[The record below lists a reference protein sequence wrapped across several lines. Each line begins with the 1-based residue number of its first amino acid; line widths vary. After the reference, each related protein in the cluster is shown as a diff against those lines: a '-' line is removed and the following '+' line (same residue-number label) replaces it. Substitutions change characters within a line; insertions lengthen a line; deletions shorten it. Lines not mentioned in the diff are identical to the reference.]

1 MGFPWVNRIFGILV
15 LVTSLFALIL
25 LRPDPIQ
32 SSPRRR
38 GGELLDSSA
47 LKDIPY
53 LFFCLG
59 LFFVELGYWIPPFI
73 VAPYAQLSLGT
84 SADFAFYLLA
94 YMNAGSLAGR
104 ILPAWIAQVRTI
116 GPVWVLIVG
125 CLSLGALI
133 LGWIGIRDVTGIT
146 IWGVSVGFMSG
157 IAVAL
162 PNAIVPRLAPF
173 GYDSAFIGTTIA
185 RASFVRDFGITSAT
199 SKEISSN
206 ITSAFQAGALGG
218 ALMCFFI
225 TEYVGRKWA
234 LIISNLV
241 FLAGAIPMVAAT
253 NDLASMYAGRALTG
267 WGCGVITATVPSYIA
282 ELSIPSIRGILTG
295 LFEVTYQTGSLIGF
309 WINYGINQNMNP
321 NSSASWRLPMAVQLI
336 PAGGLL
342 IGGFFLHESPLWLYR
357 KGREEEGAKV
367 LVALRHLP
375 EDHQYMREE
384 VEMIRAR
391 LAEEA
396 AVAKAYGNGFWAY
409 IRGSLS
415 ELSRKG
421 MWNRLLLVFA
431 AFTLQNM
438 SGAAAINYYSPTLFG
453 SIGISDVALYT
464 GIYGLVKAVAS
475 IIFYGALIDIWG
487 RRRPTI
493 ISSLACSLCLWFVG
507 AYVKVGNPAPIIA
520 AGGELSSSTKSGGQA
535 ATAAIMIYSV
545 FWSFGLNGIPWIVS
559 AEIFPGALRNL
570 TGTFAA
576 FTQWLI
582 QFIITK
588 ALPYIFSSLDYG
600 VWFFFA
606 CWMLTATIWAFFFLP
621 ETKGVTIDQMDTLFG
636 YEGDRQVHS
645 QQAKADDR
653 KSLDQ
658 NIREVDR
665 VDEA

>member
-1 MGFPWVNRIFGILV
+1 MGG
-15 LVTSLFALIL
+15 
-25 LRPDPIQ
+25 LRAVEDRPTPKEVYNWRLYIE
-32 SSPRRR
+32 SSVI
-38 GGELLDSSA
+38 A
-47 LKDIPY
+47 
-53 LFFCLG
+53 
-59 LFFVELGYWIPPFI
+59 
-73 VAPYAQLSLGT
+73 
-84 SADFAFYLLA
+84 
-94 YMNAGSLAGR
+94 MGSL
-104 ILPAWIAQVRTI
+104 L
-116 GPVWVLIVG
+116 
-125 CLSLGALI
+125 
-133 LGWIGIRDVTGIT
+133 
-146 IWGVSVGFMSG
+146 
-157 IAVAL
+157 
-162 PNAIVPRLAPF
+162 F

-225 TEYVGRKWA
+225 TERVGRKWA

-241 FLAGAIPMVAAT
+241 FIAGAVPMVAAT

-295 LFEVTYQTGSLIGF
+295 LFEVTYQIGSLIGF

-321 NSSASWRLPMAVQLI
+321 RSSASWRLPMAVQLI
-336 PAGGLL
+336 PAGALL
-342 IGGFFLHESPLWLYR
+342 VGGFFLHESPLWLYR
-357 KGREEEGAKV
+357 KGREEEGSKA
-367 LVALRHLP
+367 LVALRQLP
-375 EDHQYMREE
+375 IDHQYMREE
-384 VEMIRAR
+384 VDMIRAR

-396 AVAKAYGNGFWAY
+396 SVAAAYGDGFYAY
-409 IRGSLS
+409 FRGALF

-421 MWNRLLLVFA
+421 MWNRLLLVFI
-431 AFTLQNM
+431 AFALQNM
-438 SGAAAINYYSPTLFG
+438 SGAAAINYYSPMLFG
-453 SIGISDVALYT
+453 SIGITDVALYT

-487 RRRPTI
+487 RR
-493 ISSLACSLCLWFVG
+493 
-507 AYVKVGNPAPIIA
+507 NPAPIIA
-520 AGGELSSSTKSGGQA
+520 AGGELSSSTEAGGRA

-606 CWMLTATIWAFFFLP
+606 CWMLTATIWSYFFLP
-621 ETKGVTIDQMDTLFG
+621 ETKGVTLDQMDVLFG
-636 YEGDRQVHS
+636 YEGDRHVQRDT
-645 QQAKADDR
+645 AKADDV
-653 KSLDQ
+653 KSLEHEV
-658 NIREVDR
+658 REVDETGR
-665 VDEA
+665 V

>member
-1 MGFPWVNRIFGILV
+1 MGG
-15 LVTSLFALIL
+15 
-25 LRPDPIQ
+25 LRAVEDRPTPKEVYNWRLYIE
-32 SSPRRR
+32 SSVI
-38 GGELLDSSA
+38 A
-47 LKDIPY
+47 
-53 LFFCLG
+53 
-59 LFFVELGYWIPPFI
+59 
-73 VAPYAQLSLGT
+73 
-84 SADFAFYLLA
+84 
-94 YMNAGSLAGR
+94 MGSL
-104 ILPAWIAQVRTI
+104 L
-116 GPVWVLIVG
+116 
-125 CLSLGALI
+125 
-133 LGWIGIRDVTGIT
+133 
-146 IWGVSVGFMSG
+146 
-157 IAVAL
+157 
-162 PNAIVPRLAPF
+162 F

-185 RASFVRDFGITSAT
+185 RASFVRDFGITTAT

-225 TEYVGRKWA
+225 TERVGRKWA

-241 FLAGAIPMVAAT
+241 FIAGAVPMVAAT

-321 NSSASWRLPMAVQLI
+321 QSSASWRLPMAVQLI
-336 PAGGLL
+336 PAGALL
-342 IGGFFLHESPLWLYR
+342 VGGFFLHESPLWLYR
-357 KGREEEGAKV
+357 KGREQEGSKA

-375 EDHQYMREE
+375 IDHQYMREE
-384 VEMIRAR
+384 VDTIRAR

-396 AVAKAYGNGFWAY
+396 SVAAAYGDGFYAY
-409 IRGSLS
+409 FRGALF

-421 MWNRLLLVFA
+421 MWNRLLLVFI
-431 AFTLQNM
+431 AFALQNM
-438 SGAAAINYYSPTLFG
+438 SGAAAINYYSPMLFG
-453 SIGISDVALYT
+453 SIGITDVALYT

-520 AGGELSSSTKSGGQA
+520 AGGELSSSTEAGGRA

-606 CWMLTATIWAFFFLP
+606 CWMLTATIWSYFFLP
-621 ETKGVTIDQMDTLFG
+621 ETKGVTLDQMDVLFG
-636 YEGDRQVHS
+636 YEGDRHVQRDT
-645 QQAKADDR
+645 AKADDV
-653 KSLDQ
+653 KSLEHEV
-658 NIREVDR
+658 REVDETSR
-665 VDEA
+665 V